1 MSGNSKNRPGIRKTN
16 KKGAVKGS
24 GGARRRGL
32 RGKGPTPKAED
43 RVYHAAHKRKLERQ
57 RRDQGRHD
65 RSASTELVVGRNP
78 VIECL
83 HARVPATALY
93 IAQGTRND
101 DRLTEAVQLA
111 HSRSI
116 PLIEVPRIELD
127 SMTGNG
133 LHQGVGLQIP
143 PFEYADVFDLIGTV
157 ADSKEQGMIVVL
169 DNITDPR
176 NLGAVIRSTA
186 AFGGQGVVIP
196 ERRSASVTAVAWR
209 TSAGTAARLPVAKAT
224 NITRTLKEFQQ
235 NGYQVVGLDAGGD
248 TTYDSYDGTGP
259 VVIVVG
265 SEGKGLSRLVR
276 ETCDVLVSVPTASWV
291 ESLNA
296 SVAAGVVLCEFSR
309 QRRAAGVKPS
319 ES

>member
-83 HARVPATALY
+83 HAQVPATALY

-157 ADSKEQGMIVVL
+157 ADGKEQGMVVVL

-276 ETCDVLVSVPTASWV
+276 ETCDVLVSVPTTSWV

-296 SVAAGVVLCEFSR
+296 SVAAGVVLSEFSR

>member
-32 RGKGPTPKAED
+32 RGKGPTPQAEA

-157 ADSKEQGMIVVL
+157 ANSKEQGMIVVL

-276 ETCDVLVSVPTASWV
+276 ETCDVLVSVPTTSWV

-296 SVAAGVVLCEFSR
+296 SVAAGVVLSEFSR